1 MGETSFPLECV
12 TDSAV
17 AKEAIEDA
25 GLSRDELKDAV
36 DSIASIQ
43 VYAEKPSNGI

>member
-1 MGETSFPLECV
+1 M
-12 TDSAV
+12 
-17 AKEAIEDA
+17 KENA

-43 VYAEKPSNGI
+43 VYAEKPALEVLESPK